1 MDFKNGYEKIAL
13 SKQEYSHVFEN
24 VLQAAM
30 DKLNLHLPASE
41 NDPLKNEV
49 SAMLEEFLVNS
60 FDSSKYS
67 ILADGRDLDD
77 TSIQD
82 ILLLRTLENVEQ
94 IDAETTSKLRSIL
107 QEFETETVEVTRMRR
122 EVPIRASDVYKDV
135 ITKVDDEVSE
145 IINQIEND
153 TQDNHMDDMQ
163 IDQDSSSKFNKHLQ
177 WLDNTNK
184 LLPTLR
190 TQFEKYNKTLQL
202 LEDIYQQRSL
212 ETDSN
217 IPSTNDH

>member
-135 ITKVDDEVSE
+135 ITKVDDEVS
-145 IINQIEND
+145 
-153 TQDNHMDDMQ
+153 
-163 IDQDSSSKFNKHLQ
+163 K
-177 WLDNTNK
+177 
-184 LLPTLR
+184 
-190 TQFEKYNKTLQL
+190 
-202 LEDIYQQRSL
+202 
-212 ETDSN
+212 
-217 IPSTNDH
+217 